1 MNGVNRNLLWI
12 LVAISAIVIDG
23 TSVFDYRL
31 NVVVVL
37 VYYIGIRW
45 ETRKGILWAFIIG
58 FLLDSIALKMLG
70 PNILSKGTVIFMAY
84 FFQTGIFNLTPLL
97 NAILCFAFTVIDNFI
112 VYFSLTMFDT
122 RPAEFI
128 HAANITIY
136 QSILNAII
144 GYFIIR
150 EKDE

>member
-1 MNGVNRNLLWI
+1 MNGVKENLLWI
-12 LVAISAIVIDG
+12 LVSISAIVIDG
-23 TSVFDYRL
+23 TSYFDYRL

-37 VYYIGIRW
+37 IYYIGIRW
-45 ETRKGILWAFIIG
+45 ETRKAVLWAFIIG
-58 FLLDSIALKMLG
+58 FLLDSIALKILG

-97 NAILCFAFTVIDNFI
+97 NAILCFAFTVVDNSI
-112 VYFSLTMFDT
+112 VFFSLTMFDA

-128 HAANITIY
+128 HAANITVY
-136 QSILNAII
+136 QSIINAII